1 MVPTVTFLKVDIA
14 DNEALSKVEKIE
26 VYLYV
31 YYYVKEVPTFI
42 LYKDGKLLSRVSDR
56 KGFERLVLRCK
67 WIGFDESN

>member
-31 YYYVKEVPTFI
+31 YDYVKEVPTFI

>member
-31 YYYVKEVPTFI
+31 YDYVKEVPTFI

-56 KGFERLVLRCK
+56 KGFERLGLRCK